1 MNNIVPY
8 TIIVYACLT
17 NLYDFFG
24 VGGGGGVK
32 TNYISYRD
40 RSGDLHRDR
49 HVRRRKSENKKGNIL
64 THYITL
70 PVIISIAKVLE
81 FIQHYNINMVSLLI
95 GI

>member
-1 MNNIVPY
+1 MFVSQIY
-8 TIIVYACLT
+8 MI
-17 NLYDFFG
+17 FS
-24 VGGGGGVK
+24 GGRGGGVLK

>member
-1 MNNIVPY
+1 MNNLVPY

-17 NLYDFFG
+17 NLYDFF
-24 VGGGGGVK
+24 GGGGVK

-64 THYITL
+64 THYI
-70 PVIISIAKVLE
+70 II
-81 FIQHYNINMVSLLI
+81 
-95 GI
+95 

>member
-1 MNNIVPY
+1 MPVSQIY
-8 TIIVYACLT
+8 MI
-17 NLYDFFG
+17 FSG
-24 VGGGGGVK
+24 WGWGVK

-70 PVIISIAKVLE
+70 PVIISIAKVLDC
-81 FIQHYNINMVSLLI
+81 IQHFNINMVSLLI